1 MIIVQS
7 NSLPLHSETFTQPC
21 AEQRKSLVEQ
31 TEEITVKSL
40 LENNDIQPLGN
51 KLRFLVAPLLKD
63 FKFGKSLKTKHFRD
77 FSFPRVSK
85 ISGIEA
91 NYTSLFVDNN

>member
-51 KLRFLVAPLLKD
+51 KLRFLVVPQKKQKPLIPFGIKGFCFSQGKTSD
-63 FKFGKSLKTKHFRD
+63 VSVPIFK
-77 FSFPRVSK
+77 
-85 ISGIEA
+85 
-91 NYTSLFVDNN
+91 